1 MKSKITNKTT
11 IPELTAIVY
20 DHLTKNGISALLVGG
35 SVVSIY
41 TDNKY
46 ESEDLD
52 FISPHD
58 HQEILE
64 VMSKIEFT
72 PQPKGNKNLSHP
84 HCPITVEF
92 PARTAIIGSA
102 PEKVT
107 HEVEINN
114 VKVRMLSPT
123 QSVMDR
129 LAAYIAWKDVQG
141 LDQAEWI
148 SERHQVDFEKI
159 KRWAKVEGAN
169 EEQMKSIIKYCER
182 GIKKFNK
189 KP

>member
-1 MKSKITNKTT
+1 MKNEITNKTT
-11 IPELTAIVY
+11 ISDLAAIVY

-46 ESEDLD
+46 ESGDLD
-52 FISPHD
+52 FISPNEHRD
-58 HQEILE
+58 ILE
-64 VMSKIEFT
+64 VMSKIEFI
-72 PQPKGNKNLSHP
+72 PKPKGNKNLSHP

-92 PARTAIIGSA
+92 PGRTVIIGGT

-107 HEVEINN
+107 HEVQINN

-129 LAAYIAWKDVQG
+129 LAAYIAWQDIQG

-148 SERHQVDFEKI
+148 SERHPVDFEKI
-159 KRWAKVEGAN
+159 KRWAKAEGAN
-169 EEQMKSIIKYCER
+169 DEQMKSIIKYCQC

-189 KP
+189 KS